1 MLACNIYV
9 KFLSNKTVKTKK
21 NDNRI
26 WRIGMHRHIFW
37 SDCECFLFSP
47 HTKICKWLLHKC
59 SCTTRLIHWHSAV
72 LLLSPSQTHR
82 DTLTHTHAHN
92 SNTQIN
98 TQLLINKLLVKS
110 WSSKEVNSFFLCAFL
125 RDSVYAFHTTTDLEN
140 VANQLFFFSGPTL
153 SYDLFRISVHLQAT
167 LKKATHAVYLLKSPK
182 NVLKIQKNRF
192 GQREDV
198 RSLGLGSWTSTYWQ
212 RCC

>member
-1 MLACNIYV
+1 
-9 KFLSNKTVKTKK
+9 
-21 NDNRI
+21 
-26 WRIGMHRHIFW
+26 MHRHIFW

-59 SCTTRLIHWHSAV
+59 SYTTRLIHWHSAV

-82 DTLTHTHAHN
+82 DTLIHTHMHTAQTPKPILN
-92 SNTQIN
+92 YWSISSWLNCGAPKR
-98 TQLLINKLLVKS
+98 LIL
-110 WSSKEVNSFFLCAFL
+110 SFFAFFKEIACML
-125 RDSVYAFHTTTDLEN
+125 FTPPPLPYDLEN
-140 VANQLFFFSGPTL
+140 VANQLVFVFGPTL

-167 LKKATHAVYLLKSPK
+167 LKKATHAVYLLKFPK

-198 RSLGLGSWTSTYWQ
+198 RSLGSGSWTSTYWQ